1 VPCVA
6 NGGDCLPLAAPE
18 FGQDPDG
25 SAWVEVHASGQ
36 KLFDAR
42 TRYTL
47 VPGARSLLITT
58 IVSSQSI
65 EPQTVS
71 RIGDVVAWGSS
82 QPTTPA
88 GEAPPFVA
96 AIGTDVAYAIMPV
109 DDRSSVAV
117 DAHEGAMFVRHAR
130 DVVVFAGHQIRRD
143 RAFVVAPR
151 GDTLG
156 VLTEVSL
163 MRDGQAPGAI
173 EVRFVGSDGLP
184 LAPPVGGRVRVFAPS
199 FPIDGY
205 LAIGSSPEG
214 STVAAEAPPGKY
226 ELDFDGA
233 GRHAVAKVPV
243 EVRSGEISQVT
254 MVVENGPV
262 AQSP

>member
-1 VPCVA
+1 
-6 NGGDCLPLAAPE
+6 
-18 FGQDPDG
+18 
-25 SAWVEVHASGQ
+25 
-36 KLFDAR
+36 
-42 TRYTL
+42 
-47 VPGARSLLITT
+47 
-58 IVSSQSI
+58 
-65 EPQTVS
+65 
-71 RIGDVVAWGSS
+71 
-82 QPTTPA
+82 
-88 GEAPPFVA
+88 
-96 AIGTDVAYAIMPV
+96 
-109 DDRSSVAV
+109 
-117 DAHEGAMFVRHAR
+117 MFVRHAR

-173 EVRFVGSDGLP
+173 EVRFVGADGLP
-184 LAPPVGGRVRVFAPS
+184 LAPPVGGRVRVLAPS

-205 LAIGSSPEG
+205 LAIGSSPEA